1 MSRKYFGTDGIRGRV
16 GSGPITPEF
25 VMKLGWAAG
34 KVFAKQGRNNIII
47 GKDTRISGYMFE
59 AALEAGIVAAGVNV
73 TMIGP
78 MPTPAVAYLT
88 RTFRAA
94 CGIVISAS
102 HNPYYD
108 NGIKFFGGDGE
119 KLQDDIELEIERM
132 IDEPMTT
139 VESARLGKVK
149 RLDDAAGRYIEF
161 CKSTV
166 PNSGF
171 SLNGLRIVLDCAHG
185 ATYHVAPAVMR
196 ELGADIITIGAN
208 PDGLNINEEVGQT
221 SPKHLQEKVLEYRA
235 DLGIAFDGDGDRVA
249 FVDEYGKLMDG
260 DELLFI
266 IAQYQAKIS
275 PIKGV
280 VGTLMSN
287 LGLEL
292 ALQDLGIELIR
303 ANVGDRYVNEQM
315 RTHGYILGGESSGH
329 IICHD
334 VMTTGDGIVAAL
346 KVMQALVAHGKP
358 ISALR
363 NGMTKAPMKMIN
375 VRINNRVDLDKHEA
389 VQAAIKDITNR
400 LEGRGRILLRPSGTE
415 PVIRVMVEAQDAAMV
430 ESSVVELAD
439 IVREAV
445 A

>member
-34 KVFAKQGRNNIII
+34 KVFANQGRNNIII

-59 AALEAGIVAAGVNV
+59 SALEAGIVAAGVNV

-108 NGIKFFGGDGE
+108 NGIKFFGGDGQ
-119 KLQDDIELEIERM
+119 KLPDNVELDIERM

-139 VESARLGKVK
+139 VESANLGKVK

-166 PNSGF
+166 PNNGF
-171 SLNGLRIVLDCAHG
+171 TLSGLRIVLDCAHG
-185 ATYHVAPAVMR
+185 ATYHVAPAVMK
-196 ELGADIITIGAN
+196 ELGAEVISIGAS

-221 SPKHLQEKVLEYRA
+221 SPQQLQAKVLEQRA

-260 DELLFI
+260 DELLYI
-266 IAQYQAKIS
+266 IAQFQAKTS
-275 PIKGV
+275 PVKGV

-292 ALQDLGIELIR
+292 ALKELDIDLVR
-303 ANVGDRYVNEQM
+303 AKVGDRYVNEQM
-315 RTHGYILGGESSGH
+315 KAHGYILGGESSGH

-346 KVMQALVAHGKP
+346 KVLQALVAAGKP

-363 NGMTKAPMKMIN
+363 DGMKKAPMKMIN
-375 VRINNRVDLDKHEA
+375 VRVNNRIDLDNHEG
-389 VQAAIKDITNR
+389 VQNTIKVITER
-400 LEGRGRILLRPSGTE
+400 LQGRGRILLRPSGTE
-415 PVIRVMVEAQDAAMV
+415 PVIRVMVEAQDADMV
-430 ESSVVELAD
+430 ESSVVELAE
-439 IVREAV
+439 VVKQAV

>member
-1 MSRKYFGTDGIRGRV
+1 
-16 GSGPITPEF
+16 
-25 VMKLGWAAG
+25 MKLGWAAG

-59 AALEAGIVAAGVNV
+59 SALEAGIVAAGVNV

-108 NGIKFFGGDGE
+108 NGIKFFGGDGQ
-119 KLQDDIELEIERM
+119 KLPDNVELDIERM

-139 VESARLGKVK
+139 VESANLGKVK

-166 PNSGF
+166 PNNGF
-171 SLNGLRIVLDCAHG
+171 TLSGLRIVLDCAHG
-185 ATYHVAPAVMR
+185 ATYHVAPAVMK
-196 ELGADIITIGAN
+196 ELGAEVISIGAS

-221 SPKHLQEKVLEYRA
+221 SPQQLQAKVLEQRA

-260 DELLFI
+260 DELLYI
-266 IAQYQAKIS
+266 IAQFQAKTS
-275 PIKGV
+275 PVKGV

-292 ALQDLGIELIR
+292 ALKELDIDLVR
-303 ANVGDRYVNEQM
+303 AKVGDRYVNEQM
-315 RTHGYILGGESSGH
+315 KAHGYILGGESSGH

-346 KVMQALVAHGKP
+346 KVLQALVAAGKP

-363 NGMTKAPMKMIN
+363 DGMKKAPMKMIN
-375 VRINNRVDLDKHEA
+375 VRVNNRIDLDNHEG
-389 VQAAIKDITNR
+389 VQNTIKVITER
-400 LEGRGRILLRPSGTE
+400 LQGRGRILLRPSGTE
-415 PVIRVMVEAQDAAMV
+415 PVIRVMVEAQDADMV
-430 ESSVVELAD
+430 ESSVVELAE
-439 IVREAV
+439 VVKQAV

>member
-1 MSRKYFGTDGIRGRV
+1 
-16 GSGPITPEF
+16 
-25 VMKLGWAAG
+25 
-34 KVFAKQGRNNIII
+34 
-47 GKDTRISGYMFE
+47 
-59 AALEAGIVAAGVNV
+59 
-73 TMIGP
+73 MIGP

-108 NGIKFFGGDGE
+108 NGIKFFGGDGQ
-119 KLQDDIELEIERM
+119 KLPDNVELDIERM

-139 VESARLGKVK
+139 VESANLGKVK

-166 PNSGF
+166 PNNGF
-171 SLNGLRIVLDCAHG
+171 TLSGLRIVLDCAHG
-185 ATYHVAPAVMR
+185 ATYHVAPAVMK
-196 ELGADIITIGAN
+196 ELGAEVISIGAS

-221 SPKHLQEKVLEYRA
+221 SPQQLQAKVLEQRA

-260 DELLFI
+260 DELLYI
-266 IAQYQAKIS
+266 IAQFQAKTS
-275 PIKGV
+275 PVKGV

-292 ALQDLGIELIR
+292 ALKELDIDLVR
-303 ANVGDRYVNEQM
+303 AKVGDRYVNEQM
-315 RTHGYILGGESSGH
+315 KAHGYILGGESSGH

-346 KVMQALVAHGKP
+346 KVLQALVAAGKP

-363 NGMTKAPMKMIN
+363 DGMKKAPMKMIN
-375 VRINNRVDLDKHEA
+375 VRVNNRIDLDNHEG
-389 VQAAIKDITNR
+389 VQNTIKVITER
-400 LEGRGRILLRPSGTE
+400 LQGRGRILLRPSGTE
-415 PVIRVMVEAQDAAMV
+415 PVIRVMVEAQDADMV
-430 ESSVVELAD
+430 ESSVVELAE
-439 IVREAV
+439 VVKQAV